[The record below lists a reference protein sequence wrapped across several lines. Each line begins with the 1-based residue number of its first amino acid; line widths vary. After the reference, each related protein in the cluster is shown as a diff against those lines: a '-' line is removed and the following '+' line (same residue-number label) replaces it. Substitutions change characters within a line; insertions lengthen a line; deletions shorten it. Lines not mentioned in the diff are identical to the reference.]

1 MIGSGALAQSA
12 TASNQLNIGNWI
24 YGVGGNIGIGVSN
37 PSARLEINGQIEI
50 TGGTPGVG
58 KVLTSDANGLATW
71 ETPSGGGG
79 GVGVC
84 TIASVTISNSAVART
99 CTGMPAS
106 TAVAVTCTPNGAFS
120 TPNTT
125 AINCR
130 ANGTADSVTC
140 NTTAANTNARTYTC
154 MWAQ

>member
-1 MIGSGALAQSA
+1 M
-12 TASNQLNIGNWI
+12 
-24 YGVGGNIGIGVSN
+24 
-37 PSARLEINGQIEI
+37 I
-50 TGGTPGVG
+50 TGGTPAAGQ
-58 KVLTSDANGLATW
+58 VLTSDANGLATW
-71 ETPSGGGG
+71 EPPSGGGG
-79 GVGVC
+79 GATVGVC

-106 TAVAVTCTPNGAFS
+106 TSVAVVCTPNGAFS

-130 ANGTADSVTC
+130 ANGTLNSVTC
-140 NTTAANTNARTYTC
+140 NTTAANTNARTYKC